1 MTADTLLSYLR
12 RRDPKYHHGL
22 QVLQP
27 PPGVISQEPA
37 HFTANA
43 VCANH
48 HIEQFAHTSPR
59 LPTIE
64 LQRDLL
70 QVTLL
75 STPAQ
80 TASAAASTHGDEPVA
95 PLHCARKQAR
105 VQYLPQALARQ
116 VPVSA
121 PRILALLLGL
131 QARPETAQD
140 AAVAVKDVVHAAALY
155 ILSLHLGEQSQAL
168 EGR

>member
-43 VCANH
+43 VCSNH
-48 HIEQFAHTSPR
+48 QIEDAHTSPR